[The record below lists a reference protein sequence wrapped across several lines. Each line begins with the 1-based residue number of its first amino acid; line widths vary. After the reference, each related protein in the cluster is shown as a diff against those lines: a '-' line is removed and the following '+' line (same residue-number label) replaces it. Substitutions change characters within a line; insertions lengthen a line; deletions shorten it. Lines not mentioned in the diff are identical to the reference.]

1 MPSDDKSLDLTGIG
15 KLAKSIPD
23 SVYNQT
29 IETITTTFEKLIAP
43 ITETTSGLGRYIRQK
58 FDNMVGVEKSLFIY
72 SMQNALDKSAKKRLN
87 VGHVPIPTPK
97 TLIKIMEEVSK
108 ETDPLLNVLWT
119 NLLSSQL
126 LDQRSH
132 PFFINILSNLSAK
145 EALLLESLNSFD
157 DIGEIAK
164 SILILPHKIT
174 SWVNK
179 NGGIER
185 DWDFSCS
192 LLCEFGLT
200 KTVTPSIRKRGQGTV
215 ILYRTDIGEEFLKAV
230 MN

>member
-1 MPSDDKSLDLTGIG
+1 MPIDDKSLDLAGIG
-15 KLAKSIPD
+15 KLAKAIPD

-29 IETITTTFEKLIAP
+29 TKTITTTFEKLIAP

-58 FDNMVGVEKSLFIY
+58 FDTMVDIERALFLY
-72 SMQNALDKSAKKRLN
+72 SWQNAINKRAKKNKLSI
-87 VGHVPIPTPK
+87 GHVPAPK
-97 TLIKIMEEVSK
+97 TFIKTMEEVSK

-119 NLLSSQL
+119 NLLYSQL
-126 LDQRSH
+126 IDQRSH
-132 PFFINILSNLSAK
+132 PYFIDILSNLSAT

-157 DIGEIAK
+157 DIGEISK
-164 SILILPHKIT
+164 KTILILPHKIT

-179 NGGIER
+179 NGGIDR
-185 DWDFSCS
+185 DWNFSCS

-200 KTVTPSIRKRGQGTV
+200 KTVTPSKRNSGESTV

-230 MN
+230 TN